1 MPQRT
6 RHEKDVLSIVNTLQN
21 MVNPFETEITDMI
34 HLSSGLVAT
43 PDVKADLLR
52 SKQQG
57 EECVTAFLKDR
68 LLVSEPDIF
77 STIPKLKLKT
87 FLSMAKKVKVSSAK
101 GVEATLKNNHN
112 LFAQMLL
119 LAQSRNVD
127 MKEVLTYSLGPFP
140 LSLSTKM
147 GTLHKT

>member
-21 MVNPFETEITDMI
+21 MVNPFETDTEITDMI

-43 PDVKADLLR
+43 PALKADLLR
-52 SKQQG
+52 TKQRG

-77 STIPKLKLKT
+77 STIPKLKMKT
-87 FLSMAKKVKVSSAK
+87 FSSMAKKVKVSSAK
-101 GVEATLKNNHN
+101 GVE
-112 LFAQMLL
+112 
-119 LAQSRNVD
+119 
-127 MKEVLTYSLGPFP
+127 
-140 LSLSTKM
+140 
-147 GTLHKT
+147 

>member
-21 MVNPFETEITDMI
+21 MVNPFETDTEITDMI

-52 SKQQG
+52 TKRRG
-57 EECVTAFLKDR
+57 EECVIAFLKDR

-77 STIPKLKLKT
+77 STIPKLKMKT
-87 FLSMAKKVKVSSAK
+87 FSSMAKKVKVVQQKVWKPPLRITVTCSLECSCWRK
-101 GVEATLKNNHN
+101 VEMWT
-112 LFAQMLL
+112 
-119 LAQSRNVD
+119 
-127 MKEVLTYSLGPFP
+127 
-140 LSLSTKM
+140 
-147 GTLHKT
+147 